1 MEKMIRLRRRHFE
14 GISFRLTRKA
24 LVEAW
29 LNIRRNGAFSIACI
43 VVAGISL
50 LIFGLFLLL
59 DGSLNNL
66 VHSFEERVGI
76 SAYLKSTVTPSEATW
91 LQSRIITWPEVDMVK
106 YVSSE
111 EAMQTLK
118 ADLTGFEDVLSTLP
132 LNPLPASLE
141 IKPKN
146 PSQTLS
152 IVSQLRNLP
161 QVDDVQYD
169 LETVSKLIAFANY
182 FRILGLVVSLL
193 FVFSTWFLFSSSI
206 RMTVYARKTEIE
218 VMKLV
223 GATNNYIRY
232 PFVTEG
238 IFYGL
243 TGAVIACLLLIPM
256 QSALVA
262 SLNRL
267 AFLAHIAPDQEFLFW
282 VMLALLVLGSLL
294 GALAANISVRRFL
307 TE

>member
-14 GISFRLTRKA
+14 GVSFHLTKKA

-50 LIFGLFLLL
+50 LIFGIFLLL

-76 SAYLKSTVTPSEATW
+76 SAYLKPTVTPSEAAW
-91 LQSRIITWPEVDMVK
+91 LQSRIITWPEVDIVK

-111 EAMQTLK
+111 EAMQALK
-118 ADLTGFEDVLSTLP
+118 ADLAGFEDVLATLP
-132 LNPLPASLE
+132 TNPLPASLE

-169 LETVSKLIAFANY
+169 QGTVSKLIAFANY
-182 FRILGLVVSLL
+182 FRILGLIVSLL

-223 GATNNYIRY
+223 GATSSYIRY
-232 PFVTEG
+232 PFITEG
-238 IFYGL
+238 IFYGF
-243 TGAVIACLLLIPM
+243 TGALIACLLLIPM
-256 QSALVA
+256 QSILVA

-267 AFLAHIAPDQEFLFW
+267 AFLAHIAPNQQFLFW
-282 VMLALLVLGSLL
+282 VMVLLLALGSLL
-294 GALAANISVRRFL
+294 GALAANTSIRRFL
-307 TE
+307 VE

>member
-1 MEKMIRLRRRHFE
+1 MEKMIRLRRHFE
-14 GISFRLTRKA
+14 GISFRLTKKA
-24 LVEAW
+24 LIQAW
-29 LNIRRNGAFSIACI
+29 LNIRRNGAFSLTCI

-76 SAYLKSTVTPSEATW
+76 SAYLKSTVTPSEAAW
-91 LQSRIITWPEVDMVK
+91 LQSRVITWPEVEVVK
-106 YVSSE
+106 YVSPE

-118 ADLTGFEDVLSTLP
+118 ADLSGFEDVLSTLP
-132 LNPLPASLE
+132 ANPLPASLE

-146 PSQTLS
+146 PSQTIE

-161 QVDDVQYD
+161 QVDEVQYD
-169 LETVSKLIAFANY
+169 LETVSKLIAFTNY
-182 FRILGLVVSLL
+182 FRVLGIVVSLL
-193 FVFSTWFLFSSSI
+193 FVLSTWFLFSSSI

-232 PFVTEG
+232 PFVAEG

-243 TGAVIACLLLIPM
+243 AGALIACLLLFPM
-256 QSALVA
+256 RSVLVA
-262 SLNRL
+262 SLNHL
-267 AFLAHIAPDQEFLFW
+267 TFLSHIAPDDSYLFL
-282 VMLALLVLGSLL
+282 VNIVLLAFGALL
-294 GALAANISVRRFL
+294 GAFAANMSVRRFL
-307 TE
+307 AE

>member
-1 MEKMIRLRRRHFE
+1 MEKMIRLRRHFE
-14 GISFRLTRKA
+14 GISFRLTKKA
-24 LVEAW
+24 LIQAW
-29 LNIRRNGAFSIACI
+29 LNIRRNGAFSLACI

-76 SAYLKSTVTPSEATW
+76 SAYLKSTVTPSEAAW
-91 LQSRIITWPEVDMVK
+91 LQSRVITWPEVEVVK
-106 YVSSE
+106 YVSPE

-118 ADLTGFEDVLSTLP
+118 ADLSGFEDVLSTLP
-132 LNPLPASLE
+132 ANPLPASLE

-146 PSQTLS
+146 PSQTIE

-161 QVDDVQYD
+161 QVDEVQYD
-169 LETVSKLIAFANY
+169 LETVSKLIAFTNY
-182 FRILGLVVSLL
+182 FRLLGIVVSLL
-193 FVFSTWFLFSSSI
+193 FVLSTWFLFSSSI

-232 PFVTEG
+232 PFVAEG

-243 TGAVIACLLLIPM
+243 AGALTACLLLFPM
-256 QSALVA
+256 RSALVA
-262 SLNRL
+262 SLNHL
-267 AFLAHIAPDQEFLFW
+267 TFLSQIAPDDSYLFL
-282 VMLALLVLGSLL
+282 VNIVLLAFGALL
-294 GALAANISVRRFL
+294 GAFAANMSVRRFL
-307 TE
+307 AE

>member
-1 MEKMIRLRRRHFE
+1 MEKMIRLRRPRFE
-14 GISFRLTRKA
+14 GISFRLTKKA
-24 LVEAW
+24 LLEAW
-29 LNIRRNGAFSIACI
+29 LNIRRNGAFSLACI
-43 VVAGISL
+43 VVSGISL

-66 VHSFEERVGI
+66 VNSFEERVGI
-76 SAYLKSTVTPSEATW
+76 SAYLKSTVTPSEASW
-91 LQSRIITWPEVDMVK
+91 LQSRIITWPEVEVVK

-118 ADLTGFEDVLSTLP
+118 ADLSGFEDVLATLP
-132 LNPLPASLE
+132 ANPLPASLE

-152 IVSQLRNLP
+152 VVSQLRNLP

-169 LETVSKLIAFANY
+169 LETVSKLISFANY
-182 FRILGLVVSLL
+182 FRLLGIVVSLL

-243 TGAVIACLLLIPM
+243 AGGIIACLVLIPM
-256 QSALVA
+256 QSVLVA
-262 SLNRL
+262 SLSRL
-267 AFLAHIAPDQEFLFW
+267 SFLAHIAPDQQFLLW
-282 VMLALLVLGSLL
+282 VMVALLFLGSLL
-294 GALAANISVRRFL
+294 GAMAANTSIRRFL
-307 TE
+307 KE